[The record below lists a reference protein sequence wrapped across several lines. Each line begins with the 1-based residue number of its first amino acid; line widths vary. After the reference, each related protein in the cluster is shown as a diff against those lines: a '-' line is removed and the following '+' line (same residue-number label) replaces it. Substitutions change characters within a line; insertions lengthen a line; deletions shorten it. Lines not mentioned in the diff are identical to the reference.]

1 MLSFLKWKAEVCF
14 GSEAALLIVLKS
26 LQGPAESLRALL
38 MIRHYANNRFRLDG
52 FVLTWLCSMT
62 ETVLFG
68 QVDHSDCRLLKM

>member
-1 MLSFLKWKAEVCF
+1 MCF

-38 MIRHYANNRFRLDG
+38 MIRHYANNRFRSAG

-68 QVDHSDCRLLKM
+68 QVNHSDCRLLKTW